1 MNFLNQYLRS
11 KINKIKKK
19 KQKRHLR
26 IVLKNRI
33 NKEKY
38 GKITNKFIQI
48 LIFKMTK
55 ELGIVFYLFNHSMQ
69 ISMQNK
75 MKSNSIVKDIF

>member
-11 KINKIKKK
+11 KINKTKKK
-19 KQKRHLR
+19 KQKKHLR

-55 ELGIVFYLFNHSMQ
+55 KLGIVFYLFNHSMQ

>member
-1 MNFLNQYLRS
+1 MEYILLVRLINSIKMKMNFLNQYLKS
-11 KINKIKKK
+11 KINKTKKK

-38 GKITNKFIQI
+38 GKITNKFI
-48 LIFKMTK
+48 
-55 ELGIVFYLFNHSMQ
+55 
-69 ISMQNK
+69 
-75 MKSNSIVKDIF
+75 

>member
-1 MNFLNQYLRS
+1 MEYILLVRLINSIKMKMNFLNQYLRS
-11 KINKIKKK
+11 KINKTKKK

-38 GKITNKFIQI
+38 GKITNKFI
-48 LIFKMTK
+48 
-55 ELGIVFYLFNHSMQ
+55 
-69 ISMQNK
+69 
-75 MKSNSIVKDIF
+75 